1 MIRKYWFSPLWLKL
15 QFFFKNLEQEPLA
28 WFRNWSITWWGFIIW
43 KTLLIWWKEQTKNK
57 NKPKIKG
64 ENPKKKN
71 LMKSRTKSA
80 FPERWN
86 CKVMLGIN
94 KFLWKYMTSAIEWK
108 NYPTY
113 HLPKYTN
120 YSWCF
125 GSILIAIGN
134 RSF

>member
-113 HLPKYTN
+113 HLPTYTN
-120 YSWCF
+120 YHSF
-125 GSILIAIGN
+125 MVRFAIGN
-134 RSF
+134 WSF